1 MLKITKMVEN
11 GSVVKLRLDGT
22 ITSESF
28 AEIDRTRAQ
37 YQSEAN
43 RRVVLDMAGVT
54 FMQTDPAQKL
64 AQLKRDS
71 LRIINCSPF
80 IAALLET
87 AENTD

>member
-1 MLKITKMVEN
+1 MLRITESIEN
-11 GSVVKLRLDGT
+11 GNIVKLRLDGT

-28 AEIDRTRAQ
+28 AEIDRTCARHRQ
-37 YQSEAN
+37 ETD
-43 RRVVLDMAGVT
+43 RTVLLDMAGVT
-54 FMQTDPAQKL
+54 FMQPEPAYKL

-87 AENTD
+87 TENTD